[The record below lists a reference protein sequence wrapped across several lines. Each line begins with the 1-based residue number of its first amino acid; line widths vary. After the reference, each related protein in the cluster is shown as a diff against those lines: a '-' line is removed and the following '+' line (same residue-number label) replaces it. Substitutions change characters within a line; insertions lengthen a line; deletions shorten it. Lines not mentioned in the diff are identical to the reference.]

1 LGISKTSNERTRQ
14 LEDRVQQL
22 TRQLHEERVKT
33 LIDLHVASGLTT
45 EKERSESEATMT
57 KLSNEALGIM
67 RQDLVKIFARL
78 NAADTPAT
86 STSARSAPYI
96 A

>member
-1 LGISKTSNERTRQ
+1 MGISKTSNERIRQ

-22 TRQLHEERVKT
+22 TRQLREEQVRG
-33 LIDLHVASGLTT
+33 LIDLRVASGLII

-57 KLSNEALGIM
+57 KLSDEALGM
-67 RQDLVKIFARL
+67 LRQDLVKIFARI
-78 NAADTPAT
+78 NTADTPAT
-86 STSARSAPYI
+86 SSARSAYV

>member
-1 LGISKTSNERTRQ
+1 MPITKTSNERTRQ
-14 LEDRVQQL
+14 LEDHVLQL

-45 EKERSESEATMT
+45 EKERSQSEETMT
-57 KLSNEALGIM
+57 KLNDEALGIM
-67 RQDLVKIFARL
+67 RQDLIKIFSRI

-86 STSARSAPYI
+86 STSARSSLYI

>member
-1 LGISKTSNERTRQ
+1 MGIKKTSNERIRQ
-14 LEDRVQQL
+14 LEHSVLQL
-22 TRQLHEERVKT
+22 TRQLREEQVRA
-33 LIDLHVASGLTT
+33 LIDLRVASGLVT

-57 KLSNEALGIM
+57 KLNDEALGIM
-67 RQDLVKIFARL
+67 RHDLVKIFARI

-86 STSARSAPYI
+86 STSARSAAY

>member
-1 LGISKTSNERTRQ
+1 MGINKTSNERTRQ
-14 LEDRVQQL
+14 LEHSVLEL
-22 TRQLHEERVKT
+22 TRQLREERLRA
-33 LIDLHVASGLTT
+33 LIDLHVASGLIT

-57 KLSNEALGIM
+57 KLSDEALGIM
-67 RQDLVKIFARL
+67 RRDLVKIFARI

-86 STSARSAPYI
+86 STSARSAAYV

>member
-1 LGISKTSNERTRQ
+1 MTIKKTSNDRIRQ
-14 LEDRVQQL
+14 LEDRVLQL
-22 TRQLHEERVKT
+22 TRQLREERVSG

-57 KLSNEALGIM
+57 KLSDDALGMM
-67 RQDLVKIFARL
+67 RRDLVKIFARI

-86 STSARSAPYI
+86 STSARSAAYVS
-96 A
+96 